1 MVPRMRKCII
11 TRSDPGSSR
20 SCPRPAE
27 QSALHAPCTPPPDAL
42 VQATLESSSWDEFQ
56 DSSSLD
62 ISKEAKAKAF
72 RQVEPEDEGNEDF
85 FKANFSAGIVVSNA
99 GVASLN
105 GLYKYSMMFKGWP
118 LFTAAGAPPDTGL
131 EIWRNFGQW
140 RMGKAHDYYYMSV
153 AVDPVSP
160 CWQVYASDDGRN
172 TYRNAAAVGTSHPR
186 VRHEGADAVRFRRML
201 LCNALCILLLFCRL
215 VSACGRPQWAVGDS
229 LGVSQPT
236 SSAKPTQN
244 RMALVWSARRHF
256 YLEARVWRCC
266 CYLAELARIS
276 MTLYAARR
284 GTGIKT

>member
-1 MVPRMRKCII
+1 M
-11 TRSDPGSSR
+11 
-20 SCPRPAE
+20 
-27 QSALHAPCTPPPDAL
+27 PPPLPPRNAL
-42 VQATLESSSWDEFQ
+42 AQAALGAE
-56 DSSSLD
+56 
-62 ISKEAKAKAF
+62 AF
-72 RQVEPEDEGNEDF
+72 RPVEPEDEGDEDF

-186 VRHEGADAVRFRRML
+186 VRHEGADAVRSRRML
-201 LCNALCILLLFCRL
+201 TLCNALCILLLFCRL
-215 VSACGRPQWAVGDS
+215 VSACGLWGTRCGFHS
-229 LGVSQPT
+229 
-236 SSAKPTQN
+236 
-244 RMALVWSARRHF
+244 RR
-256 YLEARVWRCC
+256 R
-266 CYLAELARIS
+266 LAQSRLRTEWP
-276 MTLYAARR
+276 
-284 GTGIKT
+284 

>member
-1 MVPRMRKCII
+1 MLLAFRLVHAAARVQPNV
-11 TRSDPGSSR
+11 
-20 SCPRPAE
+20 

-215 VSACGRPQWAVGDS
+215 VSACGRPQWAVGVS
-229 LGVSQPT
+229 LGVSQPPT
-236 SSAKPTQN
+236 SSAKPT
-244 RMALVWSARRHF
+244 
-256 YLEARVWRCC
+256 
-266 CYLAELARIS
+266 
-276 MTLYAARR
+276 
-284 GTGIKT
+284 